1 MKIITTIKSVLIG
14 AILFSA
20 FAFAIEL
27 DTAKA
32 TGLVG
37 EQQNGY
43 LGAVV
48 ESSEVMALIS
58 DINAKRKAKYQEL
71 ATKNGI
77 NLEQVEV
84 LAAKKAFEKTETG
97 HYLQVNGQWV
107 KK

>member
-1 MKIITTIKSVLIG
+1 MKIITIIKSVLVG

-20 FAFAIEL
+20 VTFAIEL
-27 DTAKA
+27 DAAKT

-43 LGAVV
+43 LGAIV
-48 ESSEVMALIS
+48 ESSEVMELIN

-77 NLEQVEV
+77 TLEQVEV
-84 LAAKKAFEKTETG
+84 LAAKKAYEKTESG
-97 HYLQVNGQWV
+97 NYLQVNGQWV
-107 KK
+107 RK

>member
-1 MKIITTIKSVLIG
+1 MKIISIMKSVLFG
-14 AILFSA
+14 AVLFSA
-20 FAFAIEL
+20 VAFAIEL
-27 DTAKA
+27 DTAKEK
-32 TGLVG
+32 GLVG

-48 ESSEVMALIS
+48 QSSEVLLLINE
-58 DINAKRKAKYQEL
+58 INAKRRAKYQEL

-77 NLEQVEV
+77 TLEQVEI
-84 LAAKKAFEKTETG
+84 LAAKKSYEKTEIG

>member
-1 MKIITTIKSVLIG
+1 MKIMTTIKSILVG

-20 FAFAIEL
+20 LAFAIEL
-27 DTAKA
+27 DTAKE

-48 ESSEVMALIS
+48 ESSEVMELIN

-77 NLEQVEV
+77 TLEQVEI
-84 LAAKKAFEKTETG
+84 LAAKTAYEITESG
-97 HYLQVNGQWV
+97 NYLQVNGQWV
-107 KK
+107 RK

>member
-1 MKIITTIKSVLIG
+1 MKIITTIKSVLFG
-14 AILFSA
+14 AILFSTV
-20 FAFAIEL
+20 AFAIEL
-27 DTAKA
+27 DTAKE

-48 ESSEVMALIS
+48 QSSEVMELIN

-77 NLEQVEV
+77 TLEQVEI
-84 LAAKKAFEKTETG
+84 LAAKKAYEKTKSG
-97 HYLQVNGQWV
+97 HYLQLNGQWV

>member
-1 MKIITTIKSVLIG
+1 MKIINIMKNVLFG
-14 AILFSA
+14 AVLFSA
-20 FAFAIEL
+20 AAFAIGL
-27 DTAKA
+27 DTAKEE
-32 TGLVG
+32 GLVG

-43 LGAVV
+43 LGAIVQ
-48 ESSEVMALIS
+48 SSEVLLLID

-77 NLEQVEV
+77 TLEQVEI
-84 LAAKKAFEKTETG
+84 LAAKKSYEKTETG

>member
-1 MKIITTIKSVLIG
+1 MKIISIVKSVLFG
-14 AILFSA
+14 AILFSTV
-20 FAFAIEL
+20 AFAIEL
-27 DTAKA
+27 DTAKEE
-32 TGLVG
+32 GLVG

-48 ESSEVMALIS
+48 QSSEVLLLIN

-77 NLEQVEV
+77 TLEQVEI
-84 LAAKKAFEKTETG
+84 LAAKKSYEKTESG

-107 KK
+107 RK

>member
-1 MKIITTIKSVLIG
+1 MKIITIIKSVLVS

-20 FAFAIEL
+20 VTFAIEL
-27 DTAKA
+27 DTAKT

-43 LGAVV
+43 LGAIV
-48 ESSEVMALIS
+48 ESSEVMELIN

-77 NLEQVEV
+77 TLEQVEV
-84 LAAKKAFEKTETG
+84 LAAKKAYEKTESG
-97 HYLQVNGQWV
+97 NYLQVNGQWV
-107 KK
+107 RK